1 MTSPQTN
8 KRLLSLDVFRGLT
21 VAAMILVNNPG
32 DWGHIYS
39 PFEHSAWN
47 GCSMA
52 DLIFPFF
59 LFIVGVS
66 IVYALETKKADPAQH
81 GKLVRGILRRAFILL
96 FLGLLFSG
104 FPYYNLDTIRIPG
117 VLARI
122 SLVYGICGLI
132 YVYTSRRSQLYIFWA
147 ILVIYYLLMTVVP
160 VPGLGYATLDA
171 KTNLGAWLDR
181 ALLGEA
187 HLWKE
192 SVVWDPEGIL
202 GTLPSVATGL
212 LGILTGTWLRRPDRD
227 DATKVAWLFSAGT
240 LAITAGLVWG
250 LAFPINKSLWTS
262 SYVLYTGG
270 WACLVLALFYW
281 IIDVQGYKRFTAPF
295 VAYGVN
301 AIVVY
306 FFSQLMARSM
316 NMYKVTL
323 AGQQVSFKDSIYRSY
338 FQSWLSPYAASLA
351 FGMSLVLFWFCILWV
366 LYRRK
371 IIIKV

>member
-1 MTSPQTN
+1 MTMQKN

-21 VAAMILVNNPG
+21 VAAMIVVNNPG

-39 PFEHSAWN
+39 PFAHSAWN

-52 DLIFPFF
+52 DFIFPFF
-59 LFIVGVS
+59 LFIIGVS
-66 IVYALETKKADPAQH
+66 IVYSMESRKADVSQS
-81 GKLVRGILRRAFILL
+81 GKLVQSILRRTFVLL

-104 FPYYNLDTIRIPG
+104 FPYYNLSTIRIPG

-122 SLVYGICGLI
+122 SLVFGICGLL
-132 YVYTSRRSQLYIFWA
+132 YVYTNRKTQLAAFWA
-147 ILVIYYLLMTVVP
+147 ILVIYYLLMTAVP

-181 ALLGEA
+181 TILGEA

-192 SVVWDPEGIL
+192 SIVWDPEGIL

-212 LGILTGTWLRRPDRD
+212 FGILIGTWLKRTDRD
-227 DATKVAWLFSAGT
+227 DTTKVAWMF
-240 LAITAGLVWG
+240 TAGLAAVFAG
-250 LAFPINKSLWTS
+250 LLWAQLFPINKSLWTS

-270 WACLVLALFYW
+270 WACMVLALFYW
-281 IIDVQGYKRFTAPF
+281 LIDVQGYKRFTAPF
-295 VAYGVN
+295 AAYGLN

-306 FFSQLMARSM
+306 FFSQVMARSM
-316 NMYKVTL
+316 NMYKL
-323 AGQQVSFKDSIYRSY
+323 KMPEGEMSLKDYLY
-338 FQSWLSPYAASLA
+338 KGAFEPYLSPYNASLM
-351 FGMSLVLFWFCILWV
+351 FGLALTLFWFCILWV
-366 LYRRK
+366 MYKRK